1 MTLTGTG
8 IRRTWIWALL
18 VTIVLVMA
26 ALGWNLLAS
35 LRALSLQDAAARSQA
50 LALGGEV
57 RNQLAQGQFRQPP
70 DVTVRKMPTSTHSPA
85 GTMALRR
92 ISLLFAGRALW
103 SVPPGAPPPFLP
115 PPNGG
120 EAVRWTEGMWVYGY
134 TLPDGRL
141 LLVSFDDPVYTR
153 LHSQN
158 LYMAAF
164 QGAVMALVLLLV
176 ILLAL
181 RLYRSY
187 RGLAST
193 LADAGT
199 LLPDQGPD
207 AGTLAVVNVF
217 QQTLKELRRR
227 TDELEELHRRE
238 RRRAEDVEGLAEA
251 LCSNLEAGYLRF
263 DQEGLLT
270 GVNAAAKTLLAL
282 RDVPRLGVRSDL
294 LLAERKDVLEV
305 LAEVGETKSL
315 VMKDEVAGAPGLM
328 LQVAG
333 IPLFN
338 LLHQLRGYLLIL
350 RDFTSVYQMRK
361 TLREREALTQLG
373 EVAAGVAHEVRNALN
388 TFTVRLRL
396 IGQDVPGLS
405 ENSSYRALTEE
416 SRNLEQVMQN
426 LLFYAKPLPLE
437 RETVSIGRLLN
448 EAAATLI
455 KSFPSLKVEVDC
467 APDLEAK
474 ADPEALGR
482 ALHNLARNAAEAS
495 TIEERPSGRVR
506 LRGER
511 TGESFRLAVEDD
523 GPGVDPQAT
532 GELFTPFF
540 SQKPGG
546 TGLGLAIARK
556 IAREHGGDLLYS
568 PSDLGGACFVLIL
581 PDRDTG
587 GGRNH

>member
-1 MTLTGTG
+1 MTGIGTG
-8 IRRTWIWALL
+8 LRRTWIWALL

-35 LRALSLQDAAARSQA
+35 LRTLSLQDLAARSQV
-50 LALGGEV
+50 LALGGEI
-57 RNQLAQGQFRQPP
+57 RNQLAQAQFRQPP
-70 DVTVRKMPTSTHSPA
+70 DTMARKLPASAFSSA
-85 GTMALRR
+85 GTMTVRR
-92 ISLLFAGRALW
+92 ISLLFAGRLLW
-103 SVPPGAPPPFLP
+103 SVPPGAPPPFLRP
-115 PPNGG
+115 PSGG
-120 EAVRWTEGMWVYGY
+120 EAVRWKEGMWVYGH

-141 LLVSFDDPVYTR
+141 LLVCFDAPAYAR

-158 LYMAAF
+158 LYMTAF
-164 QGAVMALVLLLV
+164 QGAVMGLVLLLV
-176 ILLAL
+176 ILLAM

-193 LADAGT
+193 LADAGK
-199 LLPDQGPD
+199 LLPEQGSD

-270 GVNAAAKTLLAL
+270 GVNAAAKTLLGL
-282 RDVPRLGVRSDL
+282 RDVPRLGVRTDS
-294 LLAERKDVLEV
+294 LLAERGDVLEV
-305 LAEVGETKSL
+305 LAEVKDTKSL

-388 TFTVRLRL
+388 TFSVRLRL

-405 ENSSYRALTEE
+405 ENASYQALTEE

-437 RETVSIGRLLN
+437 RETISVETVLDD
-448 EAAATLI
+448 AAAMLV
-455 KSFPSLKVEVDC
+455 KGFPSLRVEVEC
-467 APDLEAK
+467 SPGLEAQ
-474 ADPEALGR
+474 ADAEALGR
-482 ALHNLARNAAEAS
+482 ALHNLARNAAEAA
-495 TIEERPSGRVR
+495 TYEEGRSGRVR
-506 LRGER
+506 LRGEWSEA
-511 TGESFRLAVEDD
+511 GIRLSVEDD
-523 GPGVDPQAT
+523 GPGVSQET
-532 GELFTPFF
+532 LGELFTPFF

-568 PSDLGGACFVLIL
+568 PSDLGGARFALIL
-581 PDRDTG
+581 PERDKG
-587 GGRNH
+587 SLDSP